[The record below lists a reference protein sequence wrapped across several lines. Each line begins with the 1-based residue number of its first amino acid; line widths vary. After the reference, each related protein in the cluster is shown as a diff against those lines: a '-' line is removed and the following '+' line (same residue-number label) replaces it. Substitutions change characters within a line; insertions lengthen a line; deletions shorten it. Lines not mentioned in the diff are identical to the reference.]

1 VKIGSLFSGCGGLD
15 YGLEL
20 SGLGEIVWHAE
31 HNRAASTVLKA
42 RWPSVPNIEDV
53 TQINFSKAPPV
64 DVLCGGFP
72 CQPWSP
78 AGRQRGVVDPRWLWP
93 SFATAIETLHPSL
106 VVIENVPQL
115 LSVSDGAGYEA
126 ILLDLD
132 RLGYCATW
140 SMIAASDIGAPH
152 RRRRL
157 FILAIDQAIEV
168 SDRHPF
174 AVRNGEHFEPAS
186 PTIFSAQRI
195 ITWPLAGTLS
205 NGVVYGQTARPTEVD
220 LPPLLPTPIS
230 SDARRSTA
238 SPAAHERGLYTLWE
252 TLHLLPTPDASNPN
266 DSKEIEN
273 WLAGREQQR
282 EPRIND
288 SGIGVPRGVAVR
300 LLPMPLRSD
309 ASCPEHRQ
317 KEGTQALR
325 QLALPLPGPA
335 QSIERD
341 SVTHTTAR
349 FGEYTPAIARWEE
362 VAGRKA
368 PAPLD
373 DSGRLNPAFV
383 EWMLGYPPGFVTRAD
398 FAGKLSRNEKIHV
411 LGNSVQVQVA
421 ELVGH
426 RAQALLTSHSSA
438 SPDLGATVGV

>member
-53 TQINFSKAPPV
+53 TQINFSKAPPA

-252 TLHLLPTPDASNPN
+252 TLHLLPTP
-266 DSKEIEN
+266 
-273 WLAGREQQR
+273 
-282 EPRIND
+282 
-288 SGIGVPRGVAVR
+288 AVR
-300 LLPMPLRSD
+300 LLPTPLRSD

-438 SPDLGATVGV
+438 SPGLGATVGV